1 MSFEGTGAQQRAIA
15 LHKRNLVVLAAAGSG
30 KTYVLVERYLAL
42 LAANPDWPLESLVAI
57 TFTRKAAREMRER
70 VRRELQQR
78 AQSAAASQRRLWQ
91 THLANI
97 ESAHISTI
105 DGLCAKLLRLSA
117 AEAGIDPDF
126 DVLDES
132 LVDIEL
138 ERALQQELERLAA
151 ANDPALT
158 LFGAYDRDQITKML
172 LEQVKQPT
180 LTPLPEN
187 LLQHWQQR
195 LGCRSA
201 GAAGCPAQIRG
212 LCRCGRLARDVTVAG
227 HQTT

>member
-1 MSFEGTGAQQRAIA
+1 M
-15 LHKRNLVVLAAAGSG
+15 RNL
-30 KTYVLVERYLAL
+30 
-42 LAANPDWPLESLVAI
+42 P
-57 TFTRKAAREMRER
+57 
-70 VRRELQQR
+70 
-78 AQSAAASQRRLWQ
+78 QRRNANLWQ

-187 LLQHWQQR
+187 LLQHWQQAWDAEVLAQLDALR
-195 LGCRSA
+195 KSEAFVAAVDWQETHSWPPDDIHGDIWASCGPMLAELGDAPEPECARELMSTLKQVINLRGGSA
-201 GAAGCPAQIRG
+201 KQMGRPASDWPRQR
-212 LCRCGRLARDVTVAG
+212 ARAYVS
-227 HQTT
+227 